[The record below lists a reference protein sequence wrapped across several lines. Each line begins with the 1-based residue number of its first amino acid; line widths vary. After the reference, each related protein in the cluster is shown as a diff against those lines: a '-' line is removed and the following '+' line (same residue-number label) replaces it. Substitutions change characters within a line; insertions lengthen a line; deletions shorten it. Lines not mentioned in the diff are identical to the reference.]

1 MRVVIDTNVFVSSF
15 FGGLPR
21 RIIRLWERGEI
32 TWCVSAD
39 ILNEYTAVL
48 LRLGLTGE
56 EELAELLRLFA
67 GGRSSLFVAKP
78 PTLHVVE
85 RDRADDKFIE
95 CAVALKADVIVSG
108 DKDLLSV
115 GHHAGIDILTPREFI
130 NRHFPT
136 A

>member
-1 MRVVIDTNVFVSSF
+1 MRVVIDTHVFVSSF

-56 EELAELLRLFA
+56 KELAELLRLFA

-85 RDRADDKFIE
+85 RDPADDKFIE

>member
-1 MRVVIDTNVFVSSF
+1 MRVVIDTHVFVSSF

-130 NRHFPT
+130 NRHFP
-136 A
+136 AA